1 MTTETCLNLDDIS
14 VSVNE
19 RFVTINLGDDT
30 LYSLRLGLREN
41 YQTAL
46 LRVGGKIAFYS
57 VTTCTE
63 GPTHVLEDVLR
74 VAMSK
79 IDGGLFY
86 TLGQSSI
93 KTRKNRFKVACR
105 AVLIGSQQIALR
117 DTRLLFTPIYVRD
130 LGNVNLDDTGDTMPL
145 YAQLNALI

>member
-1 MTTETCLNLDDIS
+1 MTTETCLNYDDLN
-14 VSVNE
+14 VSVTDK
-19 RFVTINLGDDT
+19 FITINLGEDT
-30 LYSLRLGLREN
+30 IYSLRMGLREN
-41 YQTAL
+41 CQTAL
-46 LRVGGKIAFYS
+46 LRVGGRIAFYS
-57 VTTCTE
+57 VNWRDDA
-63 GPTHVLEDVLR
+63 PAHNLEDLLR
-74 VAMSK
+74 AVAEK

-86 TLGQSSI
+86 ALGIAQV

-130 LGNVNLDDTGDTMPL
+130 LGNVNLDDTGDTLPL